1 MIRCYTLIDIT
12 ATGFTRRPKTPA
24 EVILRNQQRNY
35 ETFQQL
41 ISLRSQPTIERV
53 PVQLQDVHIDDHT
66 FGNYYMPS
74 LFPYTIWMFNF
85 YSEQLDAYSNAD
97 SPIGSL
103 ISDFNDIPIIDNLT
117 ETAKINNT
125 INTLGDHA
133 NTYFRVI

>member
-103 ISDFNDIPIIDNLT
+103 ISDFNNIPIIDNLT

>member
-41 ISLRSQPTIERV
+41 ISLRSQPTIERP

-103 ISDFNDIPIIDNLT
+103 ISDFNNIPIIDNLT

>member
-12 ATGFTRRPKTPA
+12 ATGFTRKPKSP
-24 EVILRNQQRNY
+24 EDIVLRNQQRNY

-41 ISLRSQPTIERV
+41 ISLRSQPTIERP

-103 ISDFNDIPIIDNLT
+103 ISDFNNIPIIDNLT

>member
-41 ISLRSQPTIERV
+41 ISLRAQPTIERV

>member
-12 ATGFTRRPKTPA
+12 ATGFTRKPKSP
-24 EVILRNQQRNY
+24 EDIVLRNQQRNY

-103 ISDFNDIPIIDNLT
+103 ISDFNNIPIIDNLT

>member
-12 ATGFTRRPKTPA
+12 STGFTRRPKTPA

-103 ISDFNDIPIIDNLT
+103 ISDFNNIPIIDNLT

>member
-53 PVQLQDVHIDDHT
+53 LVQLQDVHIDDHT

-103 ISDFNDIPIIDNLT
+103 ISDFNNIPIIDNLT

>member
-12 ATGFTRRPKTPA
+12 ATGFTRKPKTP
-24 EVILRNQQRNY
+24 EDIVLRNQQRNY

-41 ISLRSQPTIERV
+41 ISLRSQPTIERP

-85 YSEQLDAYSNAD
+85 YSEQLGAYAND
-97 SPIGSL
+97 SSAVGSL
-103 ISDFNDIPIIDNLT
+103 IEDFNDVPIIDNLS